1 MSNDFFNNHPM
12 LGSVFD
18 FNHDG
23 SMSSGEAGAMGAIG
37 GMFASENGL
46 KWDMRTMTEADVS
59 CLDGQAVMALLVGAV
74 RADHFSGGTLLEF
87 FKAGCIKRWL
97 RRLQEIDE

>member
-23 SMSSGEAGAMGAIG
+23 SMSPGEAGAMGAIG
-37 GMFASENGL
+37 GMFASEM
-46 KWDMRTMTEADVS
+46 MRASEEAEREADYESVFPY
-59 CLDGQAVMALLVGAV
+59 DGKK
-74 RADHFSGGTLLEF
+74 E
-87 FKAGCIKRWL
+87 KKK
-97 RRLQEIDE
+97 

>member
-23 SMSSGEAGAMGAIG
+23 SMSPGEAGAMGAIG
-37 GMFASENGL
+37 GMFASEM
-46 KWDMRTMTEADVS
+46 MRASEEA
-59 CLDGQAVMALLVGAV
+59 ALPARG
-74 RADHFSGGTLLEF
+74 
-87 FKAGCIKRWL
+87 
-97 RRLQEIDE
+97 RRRS